1 MWVLHIN
8 AHWLWTAGKSHL
20 TRRPGGHLRMVL
32 AAVRP
37 CWMLSR
43 PPEEILR
50 LLVLAL
56 QLHTLQA
63 DKRSCNIIGC
73 SSGWYSWVCRGWGLI
88 ESRRWLCVYSICW
101 LILLSLHW
109 YLLAFSNARLFV
121 TLWAGAHQAPLSTG
135 LSGQGCWLEW
145 AAISSSRCT
154 VLC

>member
-32 AAVRP
+32 ASVGP

-73 SSGWYSWVCRGWGLI
+73 PSGWYSWVCRGWGGCAFTP
-88 ESRRWLCVYSICW
+88 SAGWFCSGFTN
-101 LILLSLHW
+101 SW
-109 YLLAFSNARLFV
+109 YLSAFSNAWLFV
-121 TLWAGAHQAPLSTG
+121 TLWAGAHQAPLSMG
-135 LSGQGCWLEW
+135 LSGQGSWLEW